1 MKRIAFYWK
10 RFITWNRQEWAKH
23 DSFIPFFLSPW
34 QPEVSLNK
42 FQSTFQYAHLS
53 VIESNLIN
61 KCYVIND
68 DGLVLYACLFIGG
81 SAVLSGVGMEDANDD
96 ENAVINGEN
105 DDNVVYAMKTRKTH

>member
-1 MKRIAFYWK
+1 MHSIGNGLSLETDKNELS
-10 RFITWNRQEWAKH
+10 TTVL
-23 DSFIPFFLSPW
+23 SLFFLSPW

-81 SAVLSGVGMEDANDD
+81 SDVLSGVGMDDANDD